1 MSLLR
6 GIAKLV
12 LGIFL
17 LAGIRGML
25 GNYLAYFPIQN
36 LLTPPMKAFLTGGF
50 LFILMEWVYFSRKG
64 RFWATLSHELS
75 HAVFALLF
83 LRPVHR
89 LSATRQR
96 GGMVEIE
103 GGNFVIALAPYAFPL
118 ASLLILAIST
128 LIQNNYHLL
137 LAGAVGFTYFFHLT
151 SLVKEAY
158 PSQPDLV
165 LSGRL
170 FSYLYILFFNLL
182 FLMGIV
188 LGINGQWEQIVAFLR
203 DSGHTVWQDV
213 SATGHFLLNR
223 S

>member
-1 MSLLR
+1 MRVLQ

-25 GNYLAYFPIQN
+25 GNFPVYLPTRY

-50 LFILMEWVYFSRKG
+50 LFILMEFIYFSRKG

-89 LSATRQR
+89 LSATRKR
-96 GGMVEIE
+96 GGLVEIE

-118 ASLLILAIST
+118 NSLLLLILSS
-128 LIQNNYHLL
+128 LIQSNYQLIL
-137 LAGAVGFTYFFHLT
+137 SGAVGFTYFFHLT
-151 SLVKEAY
+151 SLIKEAY
-158 PSQPDLV
+158 PSQPDLL
-165 LSGRL
+165 LSGRV
-170 FSYLYILFFNLL
+170 FSYVYIVFFNLL
-182 FLMGIV
+182 FLMVIV
-188 LGINGQWEQIVAFLR
+188 LGINGQWQQLSAFLR
-203 DSGHTVWQDV
+203 DSTQTIWQDI
-213 SATGHFLLNR
+213 SYTGHFLLKKT
-223 S
+223 